1 MSKIK
6 DKKITYAD
14 AVSNKI
20 IEALEAGV
28 APWQK
33 PWSGTELYK
42 TYPINAKSR
51 NEYNGIN
58 SVNLIL
64 ESQIKGYSDNRWL
77 TYKQALDLGATVNK
91 GEKGT
96 LIQFWKY
103 KEEKDV
109 VDENGK
115 VIGKETLKLENPKVF
130 YSTVFNAQQTT
141 LQPLEQE
148 QLPQIDFNPNDMA
161 EKILKNSGADIRES
175 GSDRAYYMPTHDYIQ
190 LPLREQFNSAAEFY
204 STALHELGH
213 WTGHKTRLDRDLSG
227 GFGSES
233 YAREELRAEI
243 SSFMMSQRLGI
254 DFDPSNHYSYVDS
267 WIKVLRE
274 DNKEIFRASRDAEK
288 ITNYV
293 EGLSMEKEQNIKAEH
308 EVVRGTLYIFDTQ
321 TREKLVSLDIDE
333 IYRSDELSPD
343 FFIKDLK
350 NEFQGL
356 IDNLKEQNIYLNN
369 EETALKDILDYA
381 KEFLPQEKAQE
392 QNIDVQTKFVLFDP
406 ITLKNVAIGNTLED
420 LKQEYLTLSQND
432 FFKDM
437 DILIYEMK
445 QNESGKWIANYDKKL
460 DVDWNNFEKAIKEQ
474 LSKQTYLYVPKEEKE
489 AAKSVGCRWDAENK
503 AWYAPKG
510 TELQKVSE
518 WTLDNQQFK
527 NGISEYVTT
536 GGSNPIVSFK
546 DELEKRGFELRGE
559 LVANGRIQSV
569 HIHGH
574 DNSTRN
580 GRYAIHEDGVPTLW
594 LKDWKTGIEETIKH
608 KDSHFK
614 AGADDKTIE
623 TQKEINRIKNLQS
636 VYDKDRM
643 HYAVAKRLEAE
654 ISNLSPATAD
664 NFYLAKK
671 GIEPTAGVKVD
682 GYGNLVIPFHD
693 VGGSIKTAQKII
705 LQEDGTYLK
714 LFEKGGEKNGN
725 FHGIEYDPYY
735 TNPDTVIFCEGY
747 ATGAS
752 INQATGYGVLVTGDS
767 GNLKSVME
775 NYLDVQKNNIKTIIV
790 AADNDIY
797 RGSDKNVGLI
807 KANEAVAFI
816 AEKYPDLKNKIAIAI
831 PSFTSDEIKNK
842 ATDFNDIHKSRGLE
856 AVSNQID
863 IAIKKLDIGLAKEAI
878 SKEVDKKQGI
888 GR

>member
-33 PWSGTELYK
+33 PWSGAQLYQ
-42 TYPINAKSR
+42 TYPYNAKSLKS
-51 NEYNGIN
+51 YSGIN
-58 SVNLIL
+58 NVNLML
-64 ESQIKGYSDNRWL
+64 EAQINGYSDPRWL
-77 TYKQALDLGATVNK
+77 TYKQATELGINVNK

-96 LIQFWKY
+96 TVQYWKY

-115 VIGKETLKLENPKVF
+115 VIGKETIKLENPKVF

-141 LQPLEQE
+141 LPPLEQE
-148 QLPQIDFNPNDMA
+148 QLPQIDFNPNEMA

-175 GSDRAYYMPTHDYIQ
+175 GSNRAYYMPTHDYIQ

-233 YAREELRAEI
+233 YAKEELRAEI

-254 DFDPSNHYSYVDS
+254 DFDPSNHYSYVHS

-288 ITNYV
+288 ITDYV
-293 EGLSMEKEQNIKAEH
+293 EGLSMEKEKEIEQTFEAQTKYAVYDPISLTAILTANTLDDLKEKYISLEKNRSFNDSFDDSNILVFSLKQREDGKWAANIKI
-308 EVVRGTLYIFDTQ
+308 EVDWDKF
-321 TREKLVSLDIDE
+321 EKSI
-333 IYRSDELSPD
+333 S
-343 FFIKDLK
+343 
-350 NEFQGL
+350 Q
-356 IDNLKEQNIYLNN
+356 
-369 EETALKDILDYA
+369 
-381 KEFLPQEKAQE
+381 AQE
-392 QNIDVQTKFVLFDP
+392 Q
-406 ITLKNVAIGNTLED
+406 
-420 LKQEYLTLSQND
+420 S
-432 FFKDM
+432 
-437 DILIYEMK
+437 
-445 QNESGKWIANYDKKL
+445 L
-460 DVDWNNFEKAIKEQ
+460 D
-474 LSKQTYLYVPKEEKE
+474 KQTYLYVPKEEKE

-510 TELQKVSE
+510 IELQKVSE
-518 WTLDNQQFK
+518 WILDNQQFK

-559 LVANGRIQSV
+559 PVANGRIQSV

-574 DNSTRN
+574 DSSTRN

-623 TQKEINRIKNLQS
+623 TQKEINRIKNVQF
-636 VYDKDRM
+636 VCDKDRM

-654 ISNLSPATAD
+654 ITNLSDATAD

-705 LQEDGTYLK
+705 LQKDGTYLK
-714 LFEKGGEKNGN
+714 LFEKGGGKNGN

-735 TNPDTVIFCEGY
+735 TNPDTDTVIFCEGY

-775 NYLDVQKNNIKTIIV
+775 NYLDVQKNNIKTIII

-797 RGSDKNVGLI
+797 RGSNKNVGLI
-807 KANEAVAFI
+807 KAKEAAAYI
-816 AEKYPDLKNKIAIAI
+816 TEKYPDLKNKISIAI

-842 ATDFNDIHKSRGLE
+842 ATDFNDIHKSRGLKTVKTQINV
-856 AVSNQID
+856 AVQKLVQTQVVKSQNLQIQQHQ
-863 IAIKKLDIGLAKEAI
+863 
-878 SKEVDKKQGI
+878 KQETSLTK
-888 GR
+888 

>member
-58 SVNLIL
+58 SVNLML

-103 KEEKDV
+103 KEEK
-109 VDENGK
+109 
-115 VIGKETLKLENPKVF
+115 ILKLENPKVF

-141 LQPLEQE
+141 LQLLEQE
-148 QLPQIDFNPNDMA
+148 QLPQIDFNPNDIA

-254 DFDPSNHYSYVDS
+254 DFDPSNHYSYVDN

-274 DNKEIFRASRDAEK
+274 DNKEIFKASRDAEK
-288 ITNYV
+288 IADYV
-293 EGLSMEKEQNIKAEH
+293 EGLSMEKEIKQNIG
-308 EVVRGTLYIFDTQ
+308 VQ
-321 TREKLVSLDIDE
+321 TKYAVLDPISLTAVATANALDDLKEKYVSLEKNQAFDDIDPL
-333 IYRSDELSPD
+333 IYS
-343 FFIKDLK
+343 LK
-350 NEFQGL
+350 QKSNGKWVADTKIEVDWNK
-356 IDNLKEQNIYLNN
+356 I
-369 EETALKDILDYA
+369 
-381 KEFLPQEKAQE
+381 EKSQAQE
-392 QNIDVQTKFVLFDP
+392 QSLDKIV
-406 ITLKNVAIGNTLED
+406 
-420 LKQEYLTLSQND
+420 
-432 FFKDM
+432 
-437 DILIYEMK
+437 IL
-445 QNESGKWIANYDKKL
+445 D
-460 DVDWNNFEKAIKEQ
+460 
-474 LSKQTYLYVPKEEKE
+474 KQTYLYVPKEEKE
-489 AAKSVGCRWDAENK
+489 AAKSVGCHWDVENK

-559 LVANGRIQSV
+559 PVANGRIQSV

-623 TQKEINRIKNLQS
+623 TQKEINRIKNVQS
-636 VYDKDRM
+636 VYDKNRM

-671 GIEPTAGVKVD
+671 GIEPTAGVKVG
-682 GYGNLVIPFHD
+682 GYGNLVIPFRD

-735 TNPDTVIFCEGY
+735 TNPDIVIFCEGY

-752 INQATGYGVLVTGDS
+752 INQATGYCVLVTGDS

-775 NYLDVQKNNIKTIIV
+775 NYLDVQKNNIKTIII

-842 ATDFNDIHKSRGLE
+842 ATDFNDIHKSRSLE

>member
-58 SVNLIL
+58 SVNLML

-190 LPLREQFNSAAEFY
+190 LPLREQFNSVAEFY

-254 DFDPSNHYSYVDS
+254 DFDPSNHYSYVDN

-274 DNKEIFRASRDAEK
+274 DNKEIFKASRDAEK
-288 ITNYV
+288 ITDYV

-343 FFIKDLK
+343 LFIEDLK

-369 EETALKDILDYA
+369 EETALKDVLDYA

-392 QNIDVQTKFVLFDP
+392 QSLDKIV
-406 ITLKNVAIGNTLED
+406 
-420 LKQEYLTLSQND
+420 
-432 FFKDM
+432 
-437 DILIYEMK
+437 IL
-445 QNESGKWIANYDKKL
+445 N
-460 DVDWNNFEKAIKEQ
+460 
-474 LSKQTYLYVPKEEKE
+474 KQTYLYVPKEEKE
-489 AAKSVGCRWDAENK
+489 AAKTVGCRWDAENK

-518 WTLDNQQFK
+518 WILDNQQFK

-559 LVANGRIQSV
+559 PVANGRIQSV

-623 TQKEINRIKNLQS
+623 TQKEINRIKNVQS

-654 ISNLSPATAD
+654 ITNLSDATAD

-775 NYLDVQKNNIKTIIV
+775 NYLDVQKNNIKTIII

-856 AVSNQID
+856 AVNNQID
-863 IAIKKLDIGLAKEAI
+863 IAIKKLDREFVKEAI
-878 SKEVDKKQGI
+878 NKKINIDKNQGI
-888 GR
+888 AY

>member
-33 PWSGTELYK
+33 PWSGAQLYQ
-42 TYPINAKSR
+42 TYPYNAKTLKP
-51 NEYNGIN
+51 YNGIN
-58 SVNLIL
+58 NVNLML
-64 ESQIKGYSDNRWL
+64 EAQINGYSDPRWL
-77 TYKQALDLGATVNK
+77 TYKQAAELGANVNK

-96 LIQFWKY
+96 TIQYWKF

-115 VIGKETLKLENPKVF
+115 VIGKETIKLENPKVF
-130 YSTVFNAQQTT
+130 FSTVFNAQQTT

-148 QLPQIDFNPNDMA
+148 QLPQIDFNPNDIA

-175 GSDRAYYMPTHDYIQ
+175 GSDSAYYNPTHDYIQ

-254 DFDPSNHYSYVDS
+254 DFDPSNHYSYIDN

-288 ITNYV
+288 ITDYL
-293 EGLSMEKEQNIKAEH
+293 EGLNMKKEI
-308 EVVRGTLYIFDTQ
+308 
-321 TREKLVSLDIDE
+321 
-333 IYRSDELSPD
+333 
-343 FFIKDLK
+343 
-350 NEFQGL
+350 
-356 IDNLKEQNIYLNN
+356 
-369 EETALKDILDYA
+369 
-381 KEFLPQEKAQE
+381 E
-392 QNIDVQTKFVLFDP
+392 QNIDVQTK
-406 ITLKNVAIGNTLED
+406 IE
-420 LKQEYLTLSQND
+420 
-432 FFKDM
+432 
-437 DILIYEMK
+437 
-445 QNESGKWIANYDKKL
+445 
-460 DVDWNNFEKAIKEQ
+460 VDWNKIEKSQAQEQ
-474 LSKQTYLYVPKEEKE
+474 SLDKIVILDKQTYLYVPKEEKE

-510 TELQKVSE
+510 TELQKVSQ
-518 WTLDNQQFK
+518 WMLYNQQSK
-527 NGISEYVTT
+527 NGIT
-536 GGSNPIVSFK
+536 GHITSGINPIMSFK

-559 LVANGRIQSV
+559 PIANGRIQSV

-623 TQKEINRIKNLQS
+623 TQKEINRIKNVQS
-636 VYDKDRM
+636 VYDKNRM

-654 ISNLSPATAD
+654 IKNLSDATAD

-682 GYGNLVIPFHD
+682 RYGNLVIPFRD
-693 VGGSIKTAQKII
+693 VAGNIKTAQKII

-735 TNPDTVIFCEGY
+735 TKPDTVIFCEGY

-775 NYLDVQKNNIKTIIV
+775 NYLDVQKNNIKTIII

-797 RGSDKNVGLI
+797 SDKNIGLI

-816 AEKYPDLKNKIAIAI
+816 VEKYPDLKNKIAIAI

-842 ATDFNDIHKSRGLE
+842 STDFNDIHKSRGLKE
-856 AVSNQID
+856 VKNQID
-863 IAIKKLDIGLAKEAI
+863 IAIKKLDIGRTKETI
-878 SKEVDKKQGI
+878 KEVERKQEI
-888 GR
+888 FLVS

>member
-1 MSKIK
+1 MTKIK
-6 DKKITYAD
+6 DEKITYAD

-33 PWSGTELYK
+33 PWSGAQLYQ
-42 TYPINAKSR
+42 TYPYNVKSLKS
-51 NEYNGIN
+51 YSGIN
-58 SVNLIL
+58 NVNLMI
-64 ESQIKGYSDNRWL
+64 EAQINGYEDPRWL
-77 TYKQALDLGATVNK
+77 TYKQANELGASVNK

-96 LIQFWKY
+96 IVQYWKY

-109 VDENGK
+109 VDDNGK
-115 VIGKETLKLENPKVF
+115 VIGKETIKLQNPKVF

-141 LQPLEQE
+141 LPPLEQE
-148 QLPQIDFNPNDMA
+148 QLPKIDFNQNELA
-161 EKILKNSGADIRES
+161 EKILKNSSADIRIS
-175 GSDRAYYMPTHDYIQ
+175 SSDRAYYMPTHDYIQ
-190 LPLREQFNSAAEFY
+190 LPLREQFNDESEFY

-254 DFDPSNHYSYVDS
+254 DFDPGNHYSYVDN

-274 DNKEIFRASRDAEK
+274 DNKKIFRASRDAEK
-288 ITNYV
+288 IADYV

-308 EVVRGTLYIFDTQ
+308 EVVRGTLYVFEEVSK
-321 TREKLVSLDIDE
+321 EKIISLDIDNLYNAHLYNVHMKNDFQ
-333 IYRSDELSPD
+333 IHFHMGNDDLADFLSSIEQEVD
-343 FFIKDLK
+343 NII
-350 NEFQGL
+350 EF
-356 IDNLKEQNIYLNN
+356 LKEENYSFDEKEIMKC
-369 EETALKDILDYA
+369 ALDYG
-381 KEFLPQEKAQE
+381 KEFLPEEKAQE
-392 QNIDVQTKFVLFDP
+392 QTNIK
-406 ITLKNVAIGNTLED
+406 IAILN
-420 LKQEYLTLSQND
+420 
-432 FFKDM
+432 
-437 DILIYEMK
+437 
-445 QNESGKWIANYDKKL
+445 
-460 DVDWNNFEKAIKEQ
+460 
-474 LSKQTYLYVPKEEKE
+474 KQTYLYVPKLQKE

-518 WTLDNQQFK
+518 WTFDNQQFK

-536 GGSNPIVSFK
+536 GGSDPIMSFK

-559 LVANGRIQSV
+559 PVANGRIQSV

-580 GRYAIHEDGVPTLW
+580 GRYAIHEDGIPTLW

-614 AGADDKTIE
+614 GGADDKTIE
-623 TQKEINRIKNLQS
+623 TQKEINRIKNVQS

-654 ISNLSPATAD
+654 ITNLSDATAD

-682 GYGNLVIPFHD
+682 GYGNLVIPFRD
-693 VGGSIKTAQKII
+693 VRGSIKTAQKII

-775 NYLDVQKNNIKTIIV
+775 NYLNIHKNNIKTIII
-790 AADNDIY
+790 AADNDVY

-807 KANEAVAFI
+807 KALEAAAYI

-856 AVSNQID
+856 AVKKQID
-863 IAIKKLDIGLAKEAI
+863 VVIKKLDRELNKETIGKEI
-878 SKEVDKKQGI
+878 DKKQGI
-888 GR
+888 DR